1 MKQLSSTSK
10 KIFKNGIPHLIIFLI
25 LSIAFTLSQI
35 SDNRTYYRKQLLND
49 ISTEQSFS
57 DFENSL
63 FKYEITSDSITSA
76 YLLKAPE
83 KYSIPQ
89 LKPLLTDFSYIDY
102 DNNYKRG
109 KSKNI
114 IDNLSDKLV
123 SFDVNKL
130 NLNDRITYEL
140 IDKHL
145 TLNRAFCDYPYYESL
160 LGPTTGAASSLP
172 VTLSE
177 FPLNSINDIETY
189 LGILKQI
196 PKYFENVMKYEDK
209 RIATGMP
216 TPFFILNKADDEL
229 TRFIK
234 SLKNDNNCFVTT
246 FYERTKSTTNLKQND
261 RNKYISMNKYYIN
274 QYIVPAYIK
283 LQKYISNRAKLS
295 TVNIDN
301 NQNSQNKYLDSSQ
314 SVNFKTIPD
323 KNTSY
328 GLSAF
333 NGGKDYYEI
342 VVQNATGS
350 YRTISEM
357 IAITDSVLSNTL
369 SEVLKIAT
377 TDTDAYMYYC
387 NHPLE
392 TDFHSPE
399 GILEALSLMIR
410 DDYPALT
417 TPYAYK
423 IKTVPDS
430 IKTMVSPA
438 YYMIPPID
446 DYENNTIYV
455 NPLYTSDEN
464 GNLFTTLAHEG
475 FPGHLYQTLYF
486 YSTSP
491 SPIRHIIDYPGYVE
505 GWATYVELNSFSFI
519 KYKKYEKSL
528 PILYR
533 SDSVINLALSSRI
546 DMGVNYEGWTLNDTC
561 KYFEDLGFSSY
572 YASEIYSYVVEA
584 PGNYLSYFIGYLEI
598 EQLKQDYKK
607 LKQDNYSEKE
617 FHKALLDIGPGDF
630 ETIRKYLIK

>member
-10 KIFKNGIPHLIIFLI
+10 KIFKKGIPHLILFLI
-25 LSIAFTLSQI
+25 LSIAFTLSQT
-35 SDNRTYYRKQLLND
+35 SDNRTYYRKHLLND

-57 DFENSL
+57 DFENNL

-246 FYERTKSTTNLKQND
+246 FLGQHFC
-261 RNKYISMNKYYIN
+261 
-274 QYIVPAYIK
+274 
-283 LQKYISNRAKLS
+283 
-295 TVNIDN
+295 
-301 NQNSQNKYLDSSQ
+301 NSL
-314 SVNFKTIPD
+314 
-323 KNTSY
+323 
-328 GLSAF
+328 
-333 NGGKDYYEI
+333 
-342 VVQNATGS
+342 
-350 YRTISEM
+350 
-357 IAITDSVLSNTL
+357 
-369 SEVLKIAT
+369 
-377 TDTDAYMYYC
+377 
-387 NHPLE
+387 
-392 TDFHSPE
+392 
-399 GILEALSLMIR
+399 
-410 DDYPALT
+410 
-417 TPYAYK
+417 
-423 IKTVPDS
+423 
-430 IKTMVSPA
+430 
-438 YYMIPPID
+438 
-446 DYENNTIYV
+446 
-455 NPLYTSDEN
+455 
-464 GNLFTTLAHEG
+464 
-475 FPGHLYQTLYF
+475 
-486 YSTSP
+486 
-491 SPIRHIIDYPGYVE
+491 
-505 GWATYVELNSFSFI
+505 
-519 KYKKYEKSL
+519 
-528 PILYR
+528 
-533 SDSVINLALSSRI
+533 
-546 DMGVNYEGWTLNDTC
+546 
-561 KYFEDLGFSSY
+561 
-572 YASEIYSYVVEA
+572 
-584 PGNYLSYFIGYLEI
+584 
-598 EQLKQDYKK
+598 
-607 LKQDNYSEKE
+607 
-617 FHKALLDIGPGDF
+617 
-630 ETIRKYLIK
+630 